1 MVIFHASVDAA
12 SAATNSKHIRTT
24 KVAIPGVS
32 ALPSSFT
39 ADQKDIPSKK
49 FLRGNDNADDSND
62 EERAP
67 IGALLGGAAQMMSKR
82 AKAEASSMSF
92 EALVKKGVT
101 PDDLFAKYGYNEN
114 AMQESYK
121 YFYNKL
127 LQKAAETGKKP
138 ADLVK
143 VFDIDDG
150 FEVLVK
156 KGVTPDDLFA
166 KYGYNENAMQES
178 YKYFYNKL
186 LQKAAETGKKPA
198 DLVKVFDIDDGF
210 EVLVKKGVTPDDLF
224 AKYGYEHHG
233 LQGKYN
239 LFYKKLLQQAAETGK
254 EPADLVKIYH
264 IDDGFESW
272 LKKGVTPDDL
282 LEKYSYHYYGTQ
294 VEYESFYKK
303 AKEAEA
309 DKA

>member
-166 KYGYNENAMQES
+166 KYGY
-178 YKYFYNKL
+178 
-186 LQKAAETGKKPA
+186 
-198 DLVKVFDIDDGF
+198 
-210 EVLVKKGVTPDDLF
+210 
-224 AKYGYEHHG
+224 EHHG

>member
-1 MVIFHASVDAA
+1 MRFYYLLMLMVIFHASVDAA

-39 ADQKDIPSKK
+39 ADQKDVPSKK

-67 IGALLGGAAQMMSKR
+67 IGALLG
-82 AKAEASSMSF
+82 E
-92 EALVKKGVT
+92 VT

-143 VFDIDDG
+143 I
-150 FEVLVK
+150 
-156 KGVTPDDLFA
+156 
-166 KYGYNENAMQES
+166 YH
-178 YKYFYNKL
+178 
-186 LQKAAETGKKPA
+186 
-198 DLVKVFDIDDGF
+198 IDDGF